1 MFYDILDKKRLDLLP
16 LFKNFKKDFYL
27 GGGTALAL
35 QIGHRDSI
43 DFDFF
48 KEGDFDTQKLFD
60 NLKEIFKGHPVLKV
74 QEEFNTLSLIVLD
87 NIKLSFF
94 GYKYKLIKEL
104 VDEENLKLASVEDI
118 GCMKLSAIT
127 GRASSKDYVDLYY
140 ILQNVDLAELL
151 EKTSKK
157 FPDLDRNLILK
168 SLVYF
173 EDVIFEPIMFK
184 NNNHIDFE
192 EIKRFLEDK
201 VKNLLN
207 ALISD

>member
-1 MFYDILDKKRLDLLP
+1 MFYDILDKKRIDLLP

-48 KEGDFDTQKLFD
+48 KEGEIDAKKLFG
-60 NLKEIFKGHPVLKV
+60 NLKEIFNGHPVLKV

-87 NIKLSFF
+87 DIKLSFF

-104 VDEENLKLASVEDI
+104 VYEEDLNLASVEDI

-151 EKTSKK
+151 EKILKK
-157 FPDLDRNLILK
+157 LPDLDKNLILK

-192 EIKRFLEDK
+192 AVKKFLEEK
-201 VKNLLN
+201 VKVLP
-207 ALISD
+207 